1 MYYPYCTMYDKI
13 EVVHTPLS
21 SDGFV
26 TVHFEEPDTIYGF
39 KELDCLIPTYRISNI
54 VGFSDTEASALVD
67 FCIKNSEIILSV
79 AKQGGIANAKYI

>member
-26 TVHFEEPDTIYGF
+26 TVHFEEPDAIYGF
-39 KELDCLIPTYRISNI
+39 KE
-54 VGFSDTEASALVD
+54 VD
-67 FCIKNSEIILSV
+67 
-79 AKQGGIANAKYI
+79 